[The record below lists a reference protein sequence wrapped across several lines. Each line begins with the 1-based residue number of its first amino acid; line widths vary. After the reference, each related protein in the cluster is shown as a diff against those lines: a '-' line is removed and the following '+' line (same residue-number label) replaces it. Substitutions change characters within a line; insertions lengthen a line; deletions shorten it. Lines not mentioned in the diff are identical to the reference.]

1 MSVFWIT
8 GIVLL
13 LVAAGFVVFPWLVEG
28 RKRQDTLTNTRL
40 IRQRLLELEREEHE
54 GLLSHEDRLETEK
67 DLKIALLD
75 EQDSQTQNATSA
87 RGVLLIGGLLS
98 VVGVAVLYFQ
108 VNNVSALNN
117 WQDAKAQLP
126 ELAERIVTQGDA
138 SVTEEDLQQFALGLR
153 TKLTSS
159 EDDAIGWTLLGRVY
173 VATNRVESAM
183 DAFERALAIEPD
195 NIETLASYSQ
205 MLLMVNQE
213 SYLAQAKVYLNR
225 ILELDPQ
232 NTGALGML
240 AMAATQQGDKA
251 LAIETW
257 QRLKAFVPKEAPI
270 YQSIEAQIAQLE
282 GNTVATP
289 ESLAKQEPLAGKEP
303 SAGRA
308 PTAGKERS
316 AEQQPSAA
324 EPDSARVIVSV
335 NVTLDKSLTAKIPQN
350 GFLFVYAQDASGGSR
365 MPAAVVK
372 MPMSELPITVELS
385 DANAVMPTLTL
396 SQLSQVRLVAKISE
410 SGNVMKTSGDLQ
422 GTLEITLNKS
432 KNEQYT
438 ILINE
443 ELP

>member
-28 RKRQDTLTNTRL
+28 RKHQDTLTNTRL

-54 GLLSHEDRLETEK
+54 GLLSHQDRLETEK

-117 WQDAKAQLP
+117 WQDAKTQLP

-183 DAFERALAIEPD
+183 DAFERALEIEHD
-195 NIETLASYSQ
+195 NLETLASYSQ
-205 MLLMVNQE
+205 VLLMVNQE

-240 AMAATQQGDKA
+240 AMAATQQGDTE

-257 QRLKAFVPKEAPI
+257 QRLKTFVPKEAPI

-282 GNTVATP
+282 GNATITTD
-289 ESLAKQEPLAGKEP
+289 SLVEQGPLRDVEP
-303 SAGRA
+303 SADLK
-308 PTAGKERS
+308 PS
-316 AEQQPSAA
+316 ADQAQSAA
-324 EPDSARVIVSV
+324 ESDDAPVLVSV
-335 NVTLDKSLTAKIPQN
+335 TVTLDNSLAGKIPQN
-350 GFLFVYAQDASGGSR
+350 GFLFVYAQDASGASR

-372 MPMSELPITVELS
+372 VPMGELPITVELS
-385 DANAVMPTLTL
+385 DANSVMPTLTL
-396 SQLSQVRLVAKISE
+396 SQLSNVRLVAKISE

>member
-40 IRQRLLELEREEHE
+40 IRQRLIELEREEHE

-75 EQDSQTQNATSA
+75 EQDSQAQNATSA

-98 VVGVAVLYFQ
+98 VVTVAVLYFQ

-159 EDDAIGWTLLGRVY
+159 ENDAIGWTLLGRVY

-195 NIETLASYSQ
+195 NVETLASYSQ

-225 ILELDPQ
+225 ILQLDPQ

-240 AMAATQQGDKA
+240 AMAATQQGDKE

-270 YQSIEAQIAQLE
+270 YQSIEAQIAQLQ
-282 GNTVATP
+282 GNAAVTP
-289 ESLAKQEPLAGKEP
+289 ESLIKQEPLAGVVP
-303 SAGRA
+303 SAD
-308 PTAGKERS
+308 KNS
-316 AEQQPSAA
+316 SAA
-324 EPDSARVIVSV
+324 EPDSVPVMVSV
-335 NVTLDKSLTAKIPQN
+335 NVTLDKPLTGKIPQD
-350 GFLFVYAQDASGGSR
+350 GFLFVYAQDANGGSK

-372 MPMSELPITVELS
+372 MPMGELPITVELS

-396 SQLSQVRLVAKISE
+396 SQLSKVRLVAKISQ

>member
-40 IRQRLLELEREEHE
+40 IRQRLLELEREEYE
-54 GLLSHEDRLETEK
+54 GLLSHQDRLETEK

-117 WQDAKAQLP
+117 WQDAKTQLP

-183 DAFERALAIEPD
+183 DAFERALEFEPD
-195 NIETLASYSQ
+195 NLETLASYSQ
-205 MLLMVNQE
+205 VLLMVNQE

-240 AMAATQQGDKA
+240 AMAATQQGDTE

-257 QRLKAFVPKEAPI
+257 QRLNTFVPKEAPI

-282 GNTVATP
+282 ENASITTD
-289 ESLAKQEPLAGKEP
+289 SLAEQGPLRDVEP
-303 SAGRA
+303 SADL
-308 PTAGKERS
+308 K
-316 AEQQPSAA
+316 PSAA
-324 EPDSARVIVSV
+324 ESDDAPVLVSV
-335 NVTLDKSLTAKIPQN
+335 TVTLDNSLAGKIPQN
-350 GFLFVYAQDASGGSR
+350 GFLFVYAQDASGASR

-372 MPMSELPITVELS
+372 MPMGELPITVELS
-385 DANAVMPTLTL
+385 DANSVMPTLTL
-396 SQLSQVRLVAKISE
+396 SQLSNVRLVAKISE

>member
-28 RKRQDTLTNTRL
+28 RKHQDTLTNTRL

-54 GLLSHEDRLETEK
+54 GLLSHQDRLETEK

-117 WQDAKAQLP
+117 WQDAKTQLP

-183 DAFERALAIEPD
+183 DAFERALEIEPD
-195 NIETLASYSQ
+195 NLETLASYSQ
-205 MLLMVNQE
+205 VLLMVNQE

-240 AMAATQQGDKA
+240 AMAATQQGDTE

-257 QRLKAFVPKEAPI
+257 QRLKTFVPKEAPI

-282 GNTVATP
+282 GDASITTD
-289 ESLAKQEPLAGKEP
+289 SLAEQGPLTDVEP
-303 SAGRA
+303 SADQA
-308 PTAGKERS
+308 
-316 AEQQPSAA
+316 QSAA
-324 EPDSARVIVSV
+324 ESDDAPVLVSV
-335 NVTLDKSLTAKIPQN
+335 TVTLDNSLAGKIPQN
-350 GFLFVYAQDASGGSR
+350 GFLFVYAQDASGASR

-372 MPMSELPITVELS
+372 VPMVELPITVELS
-385 DANAVMPTLTL
+385 DANSVMPTLTL
-396 SQLSQVRLVAKISE
+396 SQLSNVRLVAKISE
-410 SGNVMKTSGDLQ
+410 SGNVIKTSGDLQ

>member
-54 GLLSHEDRLETEK
+54 GLLSHQDRLETEK

-75 EQDSQTQNATSA
+75 EQDSETQNATSA

-117 WQDAKAQLP
+117 WQDAKVQLP

-183 DAFERALAIEPD
+183 DAFERALEIEPD
-195 NIETLASYSQ
+195 NLETLASYSQ
-205 MLLMVNQE
+205 VLLMVNQE

-240 AMAATQQGDKA
+240 AMAATQQGDTE

-257 QRLKAFVPKEAPI
+257 QRLKTFVPKEAPI

-282 GNTVATP
+282 GNASIATD
-289 ESLAKQEPLAGKEP
+289 SLAEQGPLKDVEP
-303 SAGRA
+303 SADL
-308 PTAGKERS
+308 K
-316 AEQQPSAA
+316 PSADQA
-324 EPDSARVIVSV
+324 QSESDDAPVLVSV
-335 NVTLDKSLTAKIPQN
+335 TVTLDNSLAGKIPQN
-350 GFLFVYAQDASGGSR
+350 GFLFVYAQDASGASR

-372 MPMSELPITVELS
+372 MPMGELPITVELS
-385 DANAVMPTLTL
+385 DANSVMPTLTL
-396 SQLSQVRLVAKISE
+396 SQLSNVRLVAKISE

>member
-54 GLLSHEDRLETEK
+54 GLLSHQDRLETEK

-117 WQDAKAQLP
+117 WQDAKVQLP

-183 DAFERALAIEPD
+183 DAFERALEIEPD
-195 NIETLASYSQ
+195 NLETLASYSQ
-205 MLLMVNQE
+205 VLLMVNQE

-240 AMAATQQGDKA
+240 AMAATQQGDTE

-257 QRLKAFVPKEAPI
+257 QRLKTFVPKEAPI

-282 GNTVATP
+282 ENASITTD
-289 ESLAKQEPLAGKEP
+289 SLAEQGPLTDVE
-303 SAGRA
+303 
-308 PTAGKERS
+308 
-316 AEQQPSAA
+316 PSAA
-324 EPDSARVIVSV
+324 ESDDAPVLVSV
-335 NVTLDKSLTAKIPQN
+335 TVTLDNSLAGKIPQN
-350 GFLFVYAQDASGGSR
+350 GFLFVYAQDASGASR

-372 MPMSELPITVELS
+372 MPMGELPITVELS
-385 DANAVMPTLTL
+385 DANSVMPTLTL
-396 SQLSQVRLVAKISE
+396 SQLSNVLLVAKISE

>member
-40 IRQRLLELEREEHE
+40 IRQRLLELEREEYE
-54 GLLSHEDRLETEK
+54 GLLSHQDRLETEK

-75 EQDSQTQNATSA
+75 EQDSQTQKVTSA

-117 WQDAKAQLP
+117 WQDAKTQLP

-183 DAFERALAIEPD
+183 DAFERALEFEPD
-195 NIETLASYSQ
+195 NLETLASYSQ
-205 MLLMVNQE
+205 VLLMVNQE

-240 AMAATQQGDKA
+240 AMAATQQGDTE

-257 QRLKAFVPKEAPI
+257 QRLKTFVPKEAPI

-282 GNTVATP
+282 ENASITTD
-289 ESLAKQEPLAGKEP
+289 SLAEQGPLRDVEP
-303 SAGRA
+303 SADL
-308 PTAGKERS
+308 K
-316 AEQQPSAA
+316 PSAA
-324 EPDSARVIVSV
+324 ESDDAPVLVSV
-335 NVTLDKSLTAKIPQN
+335 TVTLDNSLAGKIPQN
-350 GFLFVYAQDASGGSR
+350 GFLFVYAQDASGASR

-372 MPMSELPITVELS
+372 MPMGELPITVELS
-385 DANAVMPTLTL
+385 DANSVMPTLTL
-396 SQLSQVRLVAKISE
+396 SQLSNVRLVAKISE

>member
-1 MSVFWIT
+1 
-8 GIVLL
+8 
-13 LVAAGFVVFPWLVEG
+13 
-28 RKRQDTLTNTRL
+28 
-40 IRQRLLELEREEHE
+40 
-54 GLLSHEDRLETEK
+54 
-67 DLKIALLD
+67 
-75 EQDSQTQNATSA
+75 
-87 RGVLLIGGLLS
+87 
-98 VVGVAVLYFQ
+98 
-108 VNNVSALNN
+108 
-117 WQDAKAQLP
+117 
-126 ELAERIVTQGDA
+126 
-138 SVTEEDLQQFALGLR
+138 
-153 TKLTSS
+153 
-159 EDDAIGWTLLGRVY
+159 
-173 VATNRVESAM
+173 
-183 DAFERALAIEPD
+183 
-195 NIETLASYSQ
+195 

-240 AMAATQQGDKA
+240 AMAATQQGDIE

-270 YQSIEAQIAQLE
+270 YQSIEVQIAQLE
-282 GNTVATP
+282 GNAVVTP
-289 ESLAKQEPLAGKEP
+289 ESLANQDLMAGKEP
-303 SAGRA
+303 SAS
-308 PTAGKERS
+308 KEPS
-316 AEQQPSAA
+316 AEQQRSAG
-324 EPDSARVIVSV
+324 EPDSGRVMVRV

-372 MPMSELPITVELS
+372 MPMGELPITVELS

>member
-1 MSVFWIT
+1 VSVFWIT

-75 EQDSQTQNATSA
+75 EQDSQAQNATSA

-117 WQDAKAQLP
+117 WQDAKTQLP

-183 DAFERALAIEPD
+183 DAFERALEIEPD
-195 NIETLASYSQ
+195 NLETLASYSQ
-205 MLLMVNQE
+205 VLLMVNQE

-240 AMAATQQGDKA
+240 AMAATQQGDTE

-257 QRLKAFVPKEAPI
+257 QRLKTFVPKEAPI

-282 GNTVATP
+282 ENASITTD
-289 ESLAKQEPLAGKEP
+289 SLAEQGPLRDVEP
-303 SAGRA
+303 SADL
-308 PTAGKERS
+308 K
-316 AEQQPSAA
+316 PSAA
-324 EPDSARVIVSV
+324 ESDDAPVLVSV
-335 NVTLDKSLTAKIPQN
+335 TVTLDNSLAGKIPQN
-350 GFLFVYAQDASGGSR
+350 GFLFVYAQDASGASR

-372 MPMSELPITVELS
+372 MPMGELPITVELS
-385 DANAVMPTLTL
+385 DANSVMPTLTL
-396 SQLSQVRLVAKISE
+396 SQLSNVRLVAKISE

>member
-1 MSVFWIT
+1 VSVFWIT

-54 GLLSHEDRLETEK
+54 GLLSHQDRLETEK

-117 WQDAKAQLP
+117 WQDAKTQLP

-183 DAFERALAIEPD
+183 DAFERALEIEPD
-195 NIETLASYSQ
+195 NLETLASYSQ
-205 MLLMVNQE
+205 VLLMVNQE

-240 AMAATQQGDKA
+240 AMAATQQGDTE

-257 QRLKAFVPKEAPI
+257 QRLKTFVPKEAPI

-282 GNTVATP
+282 GDASITTD
-289 ESLAKQEPLAGKEP
+289 SLAEQGPLTDVEP
-303 SAGRA
+303 SADLK
-308 PTAGKERS
+308 PS
-316 AEQQPSAA
+316 ADQAQSAA
-324 EPDSARVIVSV
+324 ESDDAPVLVSV
-335 NVTLDKSLTAKIPQN
+335 TVTLDNSLAGKIPQN
-350 GFLFVYAQDASGGSR
+350 GFLFVYAQDASGASR

-372 MPMSELPITVELS
+372 MPMGELPITVELS
-385 DANAVMPTLTL
+385 DANSVMPTLTL
-396 SQLSQVRLVAKISE
+396 SQLSNVRLVAKISE

>member
-40 IRQRLLELEREEHE
+40 IRQRLLELEREEYE
-54 GLLSHEDRLETEK
+54 GLLSHQDRLETEK

-75 EQDSQTQNATSA
+75 EQDSETQNATSA

-117 WQDAKAQLP
+117 WQDAKVQLP

-183 DAFERALAIEPD
+183 DAFERALEIEPD
-195 NIETLASYSQ
+195 NLEALASYSQ
-205 MLLMVNQE
+205 VLLMVNQE

-240 AMAATQQGDKA
+240 AMAATQQGDTE

-257 QRLKAFVPKEAPI
+257 QRLKTFVPKEAPI

-282 GNTVATP
+282 GNASIATD
-289 ESLAKQEPLAGKEP
+289 SLAEQGPLKNVEP
-303 SAGRA
+303 SADL
-308 PTAGKERS
+308 K
-316 AEQQPSAA
+316 PSADQA
-324 EPDSARVIVSV
+324 QSESDDAPVLISV
-335 NVTLDKSLTAKIPQN
+335 TVTLENSLAGKIPQN
-350 GFLFVYAQDASGGSR
+350 GFLFVYAQDASGASR

-372 MPMSELPITVELS
+372 MPMGELPITVELS
-385 DANAVMPTLTL
+385 DANSVMPTLTL
-396 SQLSQVRLVAKISE
+396 SQLSNVRLVAKISE